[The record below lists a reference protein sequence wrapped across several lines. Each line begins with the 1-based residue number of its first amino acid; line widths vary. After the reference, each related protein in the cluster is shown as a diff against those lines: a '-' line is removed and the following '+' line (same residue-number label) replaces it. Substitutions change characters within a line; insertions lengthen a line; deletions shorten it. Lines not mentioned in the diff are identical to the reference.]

1 MKRLLTMKRLSAL
14 FLGLF
19 GVLVAGAFAYQSLWA
34 EPGERCEARGQW
46 WADEGRI
53 CAQPISIAEITG
65 RPNPGERAAASA
77 AKNRELV
84 QIEDELA
91 ARKRARDADAEI
103 QRERLAASRGR

>member
-19 GVLVAGAFAYQSLWA
+19 GVLVAGAFAYQALWA
-34 EPGERCEARGQW
+34 APGERCEARGNW

-77 AKNRELV
+77 EKNRELV
-84 QIEDELA
+84 EIESEIA
-91 ARKRARDADAEI
+91 ARKRARDAETEI
-103 QRERLAASRGR
+103 QRARMAASRGR